1 MTQEKTLKIYEKLR
15 SLYVDETRAILD
27 DLFQGGIVQQPT
39 EVFPP
44 HEGATFDSRQA
55 ETGFL
60 KHDCAIITAYRAS
73 RTKDENEGKNLELE
87 EDMKGQG
94 LKYLCV
100 DGCFREFREAE
111 ASHEDSFFV
120 YDDNSH
126 NSRVFFSKLYKL
138 SEKYEQDSF
147 LFKSAGMNRT
157 AFLVS
162 TNADSRTADGDVKPA
177 GQLYLDLPPVG
188 PYTELGRGRI
198 TFLVD
203 PPIDNN
209 L

>member
-1 MTQEKTLKIYEKLR
+1 MTKERILQIYETLC
-15 SLYVDETRAILD
+15 SLYVEETRLIID
-27 DLFQGGIVQQPT
+27 DLFQGGKAQQPT

-44 HEGATFDSRQA
+44 RKGATFDSRQA

-60 KHDCAIITAYRAS
+60 KHDCAIITAFRAS
-73 RTKDENEGKNLELE
+73 RSKDENDSKNRELE
-87 EDMKGQG
+87 EDMQNQD

-100 DGCFREFREAE
+100 DGCFRECREAE

-126 NSRVFFSKLYKL
+126 NARAFFTKLYRL

-147 LFKSAGMNRT
+147 LFKSAGMIRS
-157 AFLVS
+157 AFLIS

-188 PYTELGRGRI
+188 PYTELDIGRI

-203 PPIDNN
+203 PPTF
-209 L
+209 